1 MNARVAFEELVP
13 TPDGF
18 ALSAWPR
25 DAAPVHLL
33 PALAEIFCRDV
44 KRQQV
49 SLTLPF
55 EHDDDATHASSPVLL
70 VV

>member
-25 DAAPVHLL
+25 DAAPEQLL
-33 PALAEIFCRDV
+33 PALAEIFCREP
-44 KRQQV
+44 KRQQM
-49 SLTLPF
+49 SLTLPL
-55 EHDDDATHASSPVLL
+55 EPNDDATDAFVTRAIR
-70 VV
+70 